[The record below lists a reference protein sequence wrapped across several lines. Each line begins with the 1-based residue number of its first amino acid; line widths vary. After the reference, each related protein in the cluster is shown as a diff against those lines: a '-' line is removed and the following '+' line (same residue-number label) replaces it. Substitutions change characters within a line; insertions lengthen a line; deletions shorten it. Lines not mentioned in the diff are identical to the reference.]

1 MLGNGVSGGAEAA
14 GTSKLSAV
22 ATLPLT
28 PLHPLNITPPLTPLS
43 VSGSDF
49 PHQTDNAPT
58 NTNNAPTNTDNAPTN
73 TDNAPTNTGLPL
85 TPFQVPHRGWVN

>member
-1 MLGNGVSGGAEAA
+1 MLGNGVSGGTEAA
-14 GTSKLSAV
+14 GTSKLSAA
-22 ATLPLT
+22 ATPPLT
-28 PLHPLNITPPLTPLS
+28 PLHPSNITPPLTPLS

-73 TDNAPTNTGLPL
+73 TVPPL
-85 TPFQVPHRGWVN
+85 TPFQVPHRGISISDSYLQ